1 MSILLALAYHDRATF
16 ETFRQLELLHHQPL
30 NSFFWLK
37 MVGGS
42 ITLCLLNEATKRFMY
57 SCGSALK
64 LVNDLYWKQAIYLSH
79 ISPIENT
86 AL

>member
-1 MSILLALAYHDRATF
+1 MSTLLALAYHDRATY
-16 ETFRQLELLHHQPL
+16 ETFRKLELLHHQPL

-42 ITLCLLNEATKRFMY
+42 ITLCLLSEATKIF
-57 SCGSALK
+57 ALK
-64 LVNDLYWKQAIYLSH
+64 LVTDLNWNQAIQVSQIALIKH
-79 ISPIENT
+79 T